1 MPSKKLFGTF
11 LSIFLL
17 VAATGSWGAMPVTAK
32 GTVGAK
38 PESARKVQD
47 RKTAPAPVNSVKKTT
62 EFVKMIDA
70 GFLYTEGG
78 RYSLSGVKVTDFT
91 SKRKTADLKSLPKR
105 TAEMTFI
112 NQQLREVVI
121 RQRQ

>member
-1 MPSKKLFGTF
+1 MLSKKLVGGI
-11 LSIFLL
+11 LGIFLL
-17 VAATGSWGAMPVTAK
+17 GSATGAWAAMPAPAK
-32 GTVGAK
+32 AVVGAK
-38 PESARKVQD
+38 IEGTRKT
-47 RKTAPAPVNSVKKTT
+47 REGKTAPAQVNSVKKMT
-62 EFVKMIDA
+62 EFVKKIEG

-78 RYSLSGVKVTDFT
+78 RYSLSGVKMMDFT

-112 NQQLREVVI
+112 NQQLREIVI

>member
-1 MPSKKLFGTF
+1 MLFKKLLGGI
-11 LSIFLL
+11 LGIFLL
-17 VAATGSWGAMPVTAK
+17 GGTTSAWAAMPVPAK

-38 PESARKVQD
+38 LEGTRKAQE
-47 RKTAPAPVNSVKKTT
+47 RKAPPALVNSVKKMT
-62 EFVKMIDA
+62 EFVKKIDG
-70 GFLYTEGG
+70 GFIYTEGG
-78 RYSLSGVKVTDFT
+78 RYSLSGVKVMDFT
-91 SKRKTADLKSLPKR
+91 PKRKTAELKSLPKR